1 MMPNDILLGEVGRLL
16 EEGKDVELMTRGSS
30 MHPFIRGDI
39 DSVRLRKVPDE
50 TLTVG
55 DIVLAEVEKG
65 RYVLHRI
72 VDTGEDVLTLMGDG
86 NLRGR
91 EHCRRENVLGK
102 VTAIVGPSGKLKN
115 PGKAVLWRRLGP
127 YARRV
132 LLAFYRRIVLVLY

>member
-72 VDTGEDVLTLMGDG
+72 VDTGADGLTLMGDG

-91 EHCRRENVLGK
+91 EHCGRDNVLGK
-102 VTAIVGPSGKLKN
+102 VTAVVVPSGKLKS

-132 LLAFYRRIVLVLY
+132 LLAFYRRIILVLY